1 MKNIIKST
9 VVIAVAG
16 MLAFAA
22 PVSASAASWYG
33 RPSETN
39 TTTRVVRRGNATS
52 RQTVKQRV
60 RQPVVVRGRN
70 NVISNTSVNNVY
82 NTQQTVNNYSNT
94 PNGTRDGNGNSGS
107 ASVVYSTRTNSS
119 YNPAP
124 VFISGPVRN
133 ARVGIEYRYAA
144 VAYDRNGDVVYSLVE
159 APAGMR
165 INSDSALITWT
176 PTAAQANRSYT
187 VTVMADDGYNDP
199 IYQKFEV
206 SVQGNGTITT
216 TNSNSNQGST
226 VSTGNG
232 SSQVA
237 ANSVVAG
244 GLTISNVFI
253 SSTRNIN
260 QPSVAGANC
269 SVTVSWTTNVPSAG
283 QVVYGTVSQPN
294 ANRFAYEF
302 AAPERG
308 SLDTNHSVV
317 LGCLSS
323 EIYFFRIS
331 AFGTNSRAVS
341 QEMTLFPLNLTS
353 GESVSARAV
362 SAGTASALETI
373 GVFFTNPFVLILIVL
388 VIAYIIFR
396 KSRRSGGADH
406 GHADAHAEEPVINIP
421 HH

>member
-22 PVSASAASWYG
+22 PVSAAAASWYG
-33 RPSETN
+33 RPN
-39 TTTRVVRRGNATS
+39 TDTTRVVRRGNAVS

-60 RQPVVVRGRN
+60 RQPVVIRGRN
-70 NVISNTSVNNVY
+70 NVVNNTSVNNIY
-82 NTQQTVNNYSNT
+82 NTQQTVNNYNQT
-94 PNGTRDGNGNSGS
+94 PSGNGNGSGNNGS
-107 ASVVYSTRTNSS
+107 ASVVYSTRANDV

-133 ARVGIEYRYAA
+133 ARVGLEYRYAA
-144 VAYDRNGDVVYSLVE
+144 VAYDRNGNVAYSLVE

-165 INSDSALITWT
+165 INSNSALITWT
-176 PTAAQANRSYT
+176 PTAAQANRSYA
-187 VTVMADDGYNDP
+187 VTVKADDGYNDP
-199 IYQKFEV
+199 IYQNFEV
-206 SVQGNGTITT
+206 FVAGNGTTGT
-216 TNSNSNQGST
+216 TNTTSNQGSN
-226 VSTGNG
+226 VGSGNG
-232 SSQVA
+232 SSQTVT
-237 ANSVVAG
+237 NSVVAG
-244 GLTISNVFI
+244 GLVISNVFI
-253 SSTRNIN
+253 SSTRNVN

-269 SVTVSWTTNVPSAG
+269 NVTVSWTTNVPSAG

-294 ANRFAYEF
+294 ASRFSYEF

-353 GESVSARAV
+353 GESVSARSV
-362 SAGTASALETI
+362 TAGTASALETL
-373 GVFFTNPFVLILIVL
+373 GAFFTNPFVLILIIL

-396 KSRRSGGADH
+396 QSRRSGGADH